1 MRHAG
6 VNNVQLAAACNISK
20 QAVGQLLL
28 GKSAD
33 MKALNCALAAK
44 YLGVDCVW
52 LAAGEGEM
60 LATKQEE
67 NMPLSQQEKDVIVAL
82 RVLGEQERA
91 ALMRQVVD
99 LARSQMGQLQALI
112 ERQDSSATVLPIKR
126 RQ

>member
-6 VNNVQLAAACNISK
+6 VNNVQLAAACGISK
-20 QAVGQLLL
+20 QAVGQLLS

-112 ERQDSSATVLPIKR
+112 ERQDASGTVLPLKR